1 MLNENTVKSIEDLHR
16 LKSSGVLTEEEF
28 DEAKKRIL
36 FGTLKR
42 RPMSDI
48 AVPKSNWSYPEESD
62 LVGWALLPLRRYA
75 EFDGRSTRKEFWLFQ
90 LVPLAIVVGMIVA
103 MVASSDDSGPGAV
116 ATLAII
122 LGVIGLIG
130 LIVPQ
135 IAVQVRRFHDQNL
148 SGLLALLN
156 LVPYIG
162 GLVVFVFM
170 FIEGT
175 RGDNKF
181 GPDPRDQI
189 GN

>member
-1 MLNENTVKSIEDLHR
+1 MLPEED
-16 LKSSGVLTEEEF
+16 F
-28 DEAKKRIL
+28 NEAKKRIL
-36 FGTLKR
+36 FGSPKR
-42 RPMSDI
+42 RPVTDI
-48 AVPKSNWSYPEESD
+48 AVPRSNWSYPDDSD
-62 LVGWALLPLRRYA
+62 LIGWALLPLRRYA

-90 LVPLAIVVGMIVA
+90 LVPFAIVFGMVITLIA
-103 MVASSDDSGPGAV
+103 ASDYSGPGAV
-116 ATLAII
+116 ATLVMI
-122 LGVIGLIG
+122 LGAIGLIG

-156 LVPYIG
+156 LVPYMG

-175 RGDNKF
+175 RGENKF

-189 GN
+189 GH